1 MGLLNMFNDAVKKL
15 QKEKRVLTLG
25 QLVDA
30 ICSGDLRKE
39 CELDRNAFAE
49 LVGTT
54 RKTIREYE
62 AWEKSPQMR
71 MIFNIAATLGIK
83 LQMPGAHHGND

>member
-1 MGLLNMFNDAVKKL
+1 MVNDAVKRL

-25 QLVDA
+25 QLVDD
-30 ICSGDLRKE
+30 ICSGNLRKE
-39 CELDRNAFAE
+39 CQLDKNAFAE

-62 AWEKSPQMR
+62 DWEKSPQMR
-71 MIFNIAATLGIK
+71 MIFDIATTLGIK
-83 LQMPGAHHGND
+83 LVMPGAHDGSN

>member
-1 MGLLNMFNDAVKKL
+1 MGLLTMINDAVKKL

-30 ICSGDLRKE
+30 ICSGDLRNE
-39 CELDRNAFAE
+39 CGLDRHAFAE

-54 RKTIREYE
+54 RKTIRGYE
-62 AWEKSPQMR
+62 AWEAAPR
-71 MIFNIAATLGIK
+71 MGDLFNIATSLNIK
-83 LQMPGAHHGND
+83 LQMPGSHDGSN

>member
-1 MGLLNMFNDAVKKL
+1 MINDAVKKL

-30 ICSGDLRKE
+30 ICSGQLRNE
-39 CELDRNAFAE
+39 CGLDRHAFAQ

-54 RKTIREYE
+54 RKTIRGYE
-62 AWEKSPQMR
+62 AWEVAPR
-71 MIFNIAATLGIK
+71 MGDIFSIATSLGIK
-83 LQMPGAHHGND
+83 LQMPGAHDGSN

>member
-1 MGLLNMFNDAVKKL
+1 MRVLVMVNDAVKKL

-39 CELDRNAFAE
+39 CQLDLTGFADV
-49 LVGTT
+49 VGTT

-62 AWEKSPQMR
+62 QWEKSPQMR
-71 MIFNIAATLGIK
+71 MIFGVATALGIK
-83 LQMPGAHHGND
+83 LLMPGAHNGSN

>member
-1 MGLLNMFNDAVKKL
+1 MRVLGMINDAVKKL

-25 QLVDA
+25 QLVDE
-30 ICSGDLRKE
+30 ICSGNLRKE
-39 CELDRNAFAE
+39 CQLDRNAFAE

-71 MIFNIAATLGIK
+71 MIFGIATALGIK
-83 LQMPGAHHGND
+83 LVMPGAHNANN